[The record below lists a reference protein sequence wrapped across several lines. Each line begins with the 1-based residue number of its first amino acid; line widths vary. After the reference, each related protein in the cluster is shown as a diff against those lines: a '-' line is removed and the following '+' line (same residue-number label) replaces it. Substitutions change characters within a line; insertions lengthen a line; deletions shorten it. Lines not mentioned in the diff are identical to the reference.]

1 MLIKFNNMYKI
12 EKVNYLNKFCGKPD
26 GKKQWLWIKMR

>member
-12 EKVNYLNKFCGKPD
+12 DTVNYLNNFCGKTD